1 MAHVVWVTKGAVG
14 RWARCREVA
23 RKVVPQKRRQL
34 MHCGVSNKQ
43 PNLLKQNR
51 KVSLHAQ

>member
-1 MAHVVWVTKGAVG
+1 MAHVAWVTRGAVG

-23 RKVVPQKRRQL
+23 RKVVPQKRWQL

-51 KVSLHAQ
+51 KVSLHAR